1 MTRDE
6 VMEMTD
12 DELRI
17 KAAELMG
24 WKKLGEPKTIPV
36 MGSPGHYIH
45 LDLWWER
52 PDGRKEESPPD
63 YPNDIAAAWPLTDR
77 MMGRMS
83 LLQMMMG
90 EDGRL
95 GICGWKFDDDGR
107 TVWTLDAVGND
118 IAPRTITRAFI
129 LAMGGDDV

>member
-1 MTRDE
+1 MDRE
-6 VMEMTD
+6 KVMKMTD

-17 KAAELMG
+17 KVEEL
-24 WKKLGEPKTIPV
+24 LGFAIQTKEPFHFWTDK
-36 MGSPGHYIH
+36 
-45 LDLWWER
+45 
-52 PDGRKEESPPD
+52 D